1 MRVLPRTFVGLIVCL
16 AATALLSACDKLPNL
31 SIKAEPAKE
40 DPAQFAI
47 SQDSRGRIVRINM
60 VTGETTAIFDG
71 TRFVPVKVAN
81 KKTAGSSSPRHD
93 AAQTEPTSSAA
104 GPVAGSRAAPVTA
117 AVPPETVAPP
127 VVPRLAAR
135 DSMVTLTI
143 AAPLFVLPDARRVPL
158 RIGPPGLALKV
169 LSVEGDWYQV
179 EFSDPQWGLRV
190 GYVQTKYAMAEPPR

>member
-1 MRVLPRTFVGLIVCL
+1 MRVVLRPFVGLIGCL

-31 SIKAEPAKE
+31 SLQAEPAK
-40 DPAQFAI
+40 DDSAQFEI
-47 SQDSRGRIVRINM
+47 SQDSRGRIIRISK

-71 TRFVPVKVAN
+71 NRFVPVKVA
-81 KKTAGSSSPRHD
+81 KEKTAGPSSPRRD

-104 GPVAGSRAAPVTA
+104 GRTAGPPAAPVAT
-117 AVPPETVAPP
+117 AVPPGTVAPP

-143 AAPLFVLPDARRVPL
+143 AAPVFVLPDARRVPL
-158 RIGPPGLALKV
+158 RIGPAGLALKV

-190 GYVQTKYAMAEPPR
+190 GYVQTKYAAAER